1 MSFLKAAGRKS
12 VDIRSFLRESASGAG
27 IRYRAIANE
36 KHFIYIP
43 YTIEKSV
50 TEEGTEEF
58 KSLIALHGA
67 VHDWTADGRYRAA
80 VCLEGVVRKDDDGNV
95 INDGNC
101 PMCNRVQDAW
111 EIYNYRMELAKQTN
125 KTGKELEKHLD
136 TEKRTALDERKVRE
150 ANDYIYI
157 LVAVFRMKGNDP
169 ILDEKTGLPEFDL
182 KVMRMSTNRAE
193 KIQKSVENVGV
204 EFLGA
209 EILFDYPDTEDI
221 RQLTTNSTTTA
232 LLPQMKNSV
241 VGKYE
246 KVVDVIQKAAEEFE
260 WEGIEKTFREW
271 DGMTTEEA
279 KITMNSQ
286 FRIYDQ
292 WKEDL
297 KINPDAKYIEYLE
310 DPSGG
315 ATKPEIVEK
324 GMISTDPNQTFGDDT
339 GIDIGEI

>member
-36 KHFIYIP
+36 KHFVYIP

-80 VCLEGVVRKDDDGNV
+80 VCLDGVVRKDDDGNV

-111 EIYNYRMELAKQTN
+111 EIYNYRMELAKKTN

-136 TEKRTALDERKVRE
+136 AEKRTALDERKVRE

-157 LVAVFRMKGNDP
+157 LVALFRMKGNDP

-246 KVVDVIQKAAEEFE
+246 KVVDVIQKAATEFE

-279 KITMNSQ
+279 KIIMNSQ

-324 GMISTDPNQTFGDDT
+324 GMISTDPNQTFGDGE